1 MFALV
6 AAALARL
13 PWQKAVPVPVPEPA
27 PSTLIP
33 TIVTILVCWVLPLAL
48 LISVNKSKRT
58 KPASDFDAVVYGAG
72 PVGAAVALGLQER
85 GHRVCVREK
94 RTENQVVIDAGKS
107 INLSLSTRGRAL
119 LTEIGAWDDLE
130 STLIPMVSRRFTDG
144 SVERYREPLL
154 SINRNLL
161 TIKLI
166 QAAEAAGV
174 TFEYGTGYA
183 QGDVDAATGTVRLG
197 PERQCKPRV
206 IVGCDGVHGKLC
218 KLINPRE
225 PERSSRAS
233 EWGYFE
239 LSIPPAGT
247 ASMSEEAFNNF
258 HIWPGRGSGQG
269 HFIVGL
275 PNHDGSITLTLFAL
289 MDDMARR
296 FEATADGAADQF
308 RQYLAEAYGAGLDGL
323 AVGVEEAIA
332 GGFQRIWLND
342 HERLAGELGS
352 SGTFVFL
359 FGDAALGMEQFLGLA
374 VNLGFEGAHRGFLE
388 HWARAGP
395 KDETFWRGL
404 VRARNHL
411 NAGAKALQRASSKNA
426 ASMRDGCDDPLGKA
440 VRAVLEETHGT
451 ADIDQSG
458 FESTHD
464 WWSFCTV
471 PLKVVESVV
480 DAQDELVG
488 KIKEVVKAAR
498 AGGDGA
504 DAGTLSEP
512 EKEKVL
518 ALAKSG
524 VGPLLALRAQLVKEH
539 QATMQACFA

>member
-1 MFALV
+1 MATEARAYLHQHGV
-6 AAALARL
+6 SAAISAAIAAVLEDRPADPLAAVSACLLEAAAAAAAR
-13 PWQKAVPVPVPEPA
+13 PDV
-27 PSTLIP
+27 S
-33 TIVTILVCWVLPLAL
+33 IVDVA
-48 LISVNKSKRT
+48 NE
-58 KPASDFDAVVYGAG
+58 FDAVVYGAG
-72 PVGAAVALGLQER
+72 PVGAAVALGLQQR

-119 LTEIGAWDDLE
+119 LTELGAYADLE

-144 SVERYREPLL
+144 SVENYREPLL

-174 TFEYGTGYA
+174 KFEYDTGYTP
-183 QGDVDAATGTVRLG
+183 GDVDAATGTVRLG
-197 PERQCKPRV
+197 EARQCKPRV
-206 IVGCDGVHGKLC
+206 IIGCDGVHGKLC
-218 KLINPRE
+218 KLINPGE
-225 PERSSRAS
+225 PARSSRAS

-239 LSIPPAGT
+239 LSIPPEAT
-247 ASMSEEAFNNF
+247 VSMSKEVFNNF
-258 HIWPGRGSGQG
+258 HIWPGRGIGEG

-289 MDDMARR
+289 MDAMANRYTEV
-296 FEATADGAADQF
+296 EAF
-308 RQYLAEAYGAGLDGL
+308 RQYLGEAYEGGLDGI
-323 AVGVEEAIA
+323 AAGVDEALA

-342 HERLAGELGS
+342 HEQLAAELGS
-352 SGTFVFL
+352 SGTFLFL

-388 HWARAGP
+388 HWDRTGE
-395 KDETFWRGL
+395 KDVAFWRGL

-440 VRAVLEETHGT
+440 VRAVLEVAHGT
-451 ADIDQSG
+451 SDIDKSG

-471 PLKVVESVV
+471 PLKVCEAVVE
-480 DAQDELVG
+480 AQDELVQQ
-488 KIKEVVKAAR
+488 IKDDVKAAR
-498 AGGDGA
+498 GDGA
-504 DAGTLSEP
+504 DAGTLSEA

-518 ALAKSG
+518 ALGSKG
-524 VGPLLALRAQLVKEH
+524 VPPLVALRAQMVKEH
-539 QATMQACFA
+539 QDAMQACFV